1 MAEYRAFKLAESG
14 NIVGQSWCFECR
26 GDDEALEKARI
37 ELDGYAVELWAGDRH
52 VGFAVPQAS
61 MTTPR
66 EARPAAVAAKL

>member
-1 MAEYRAFKLAESG
+1 
-14 NIVGQSWCFECR
+14 
-26 GDDEALEKARI
+26 LEKARI